1 MISSISN
8 LFILLIWVLAVDEKE
23 ILWPR
28 KSVGRAINKIGIDQ
42 DGVDEAIGAGI
53 HDATLDP
60 GVGEQIIKHAPKI
73 DLIGSEVVADA
84 RSRIW
89 GGVLVRA
96 LEIKEEQSGLRKRC
110 LQYLYTY
117 TLQRGGVSVSWNLIV
132 PLLTLLLAIIA
143 PNIFIGVTY
152 FDFFTDAFNHAFS
165 VFLVCLPLWL
175 QPIVQHL
182 SDWVRQNKRR
192 IHMRGTT
199 GQLVFGILPGG
210 LVIWFHVIDNIVGT
224 IAFCAFVFFYALFV
238 IEYLLCLFGKGLTC
252 HRMDYAPIF
261 LYMKE
266 VQTDKWEAES
276 ACWDYYH
283 YGAVCEPHKN
293 GRLNLIMTDTWHS
306 FSKMGFVNKPYT
318 TLIGFL
324 AAVSGAV
331 LLIAPQLVTI
341 IEYYAVVVGLFLI
354 VLGIIIMAQRPLGGR
369 MLSDLT
375 ELSDPLF
382 LSEHGYLTQEKLET
396 LWNLKDHN
404 AKLKVTV
411 TLQDPFDNYP
421 SKKGTFN
428 DVETEEPKDAA
439 PEAPPEDILEEEE
452 IAESKAVYDISG
464 PEAVETP
471 PTEKIEEPKPE
482 YDGTSP
488 DSKRLKI
495 DPSRRLGHRPDDEE

>member
-1 MISSISN
+1 M
-8 LFILLIWVLAVDEKE
+8 DEKE

-28 KSVGRAINKIGIDQ
+28 KSVDRAISKIGIDQ
-42 DGVDEAIGAGI
+42 DGEDEAIGAGI

-117 TLQRGGVSVSWNLIV
+117 TLQRGGVSVSWNLMV
-132 PLLTLLLAIIA
+132 PLLTLLLAILA
-143 PNIFIGVTY
+143 PSIFIGVTY
-152 FDFFTDAFNHAFS
+152 FDFFTETFNQAFS

-175 QPIVQHL
+175 QPIFQHL
-182 SDWVRQNKRR
+182 SDWVRQNKRQ

-210 LVIWFHVIDNIVGT
+210 LVIWFYGGENIIGT
-224 IAFCAFVFFYALFV
+224 IALGAFVFVYALFV

-261 LYMKE
+261 LYLKE
-266 VQTDKWEAES
+266 VQTDQWEAES

-306 FSKMGFVNKPYT
+306 FSRKGFVNKAYT

-324 AAVSGAV
+324 AAVGGAV
-331 LLIAPQLVTI
+331 LLIAPQLVTT
-341 IEYYAVVVGLFLI
+341 IENYALVIGLFLI
-354 VLGIIIMAQRPLGGR
+354 VIGIIIMSQRPLGGR
-369 MLSDLT
+369 YLSDLS

-382 LSEHGYLTQEKLET
+382 LSEHSHLKQNKLEI
-396 LWNLKDHN
+396 LWRLTDYNS
-404 AKLKVTV
+404 KLKVTE
-411 TLQDPFDNYP
+411 TLQDPFTNYP

-428 DVETEEPKDAA
+428 DMEGEESDDERPT
-439 PEAPPEDILEEEE
+439 APPDEEEE
-452 IAESKAVYDISG
+452 IVESRAVYDIAG
-464 PEAVETP
+464 PEAIESPSV
-471 PTEKIEEPKPE
+471 EKIEEPKPE
-482 YDGTSP
+482 YEGTSP